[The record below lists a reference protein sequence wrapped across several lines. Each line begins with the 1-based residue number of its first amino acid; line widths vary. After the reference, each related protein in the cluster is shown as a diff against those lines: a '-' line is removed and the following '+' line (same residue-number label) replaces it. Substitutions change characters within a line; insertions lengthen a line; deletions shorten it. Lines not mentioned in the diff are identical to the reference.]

1 MKKLSKLSKLMSF
14 CLVTSMLVVTGCE
27 KSNNNVQLN
36 EKVDQL
42 DEAPEV
48 TEKEAKKIVRKSV
61 DEIANSFSEME
72 KENGWSRNNPGDLDT
87 AKKGVKGLV
96 SNKFVE
102 NQLPGLIDTFNR
114 SRETDMLPFPIHIEP
129 EVRLTYSQKNDV
141 LKIETLTLANDMGNE
156 AETWEFI
163 LVYKDGKWLMD
174 RWSSNTPADLK
185 LTKEEAN
192 ELLRV
197 QGFKN
202 VSFVREENSGD
213 KKYIFKE
220 SNGVVAVDAQTSV
233 ITYNVGDKKQ
243 EKITKE
249 DVIQEQETAKRND
262 SSTYTN
268 SKEEKQLKKESSS
281 ALGKT
286 KVLNEL
292 AALENQEKHTNVMT
306 TNDIV
311 NEIEGNYQL
320 WDSKLNEI
328 YNTLKNTMSPDA
340 FQSLKTKQIVWVK
353 EKESKVKAIG
363 TDPNN
368 GTMRRIEASEE
379 KYKMTK
385 ERCYELVNGYMN

>member
-1 MKKLSKLSKLMSF
+1 MKKLSKLMSF
-14 CLVTSMLVVTGCE
+14 CLAISMLVVTGCE

-72 KENGWSRNNPGDLDT
+72 KENGWSRNNPGDLDI

-102 NQLPGLIDTFNR
+102 NQLPGLLDTFNR

-233 ITYNVGDKKQ
+233 ITYNVDDKKQ

-262 SSTYTN
+262 SSTYIS

-340 FQSLKTKQIVWVK
+340 FQSLKTKQIAWVK

>member
-1 MKKLSKLSKLMSF
+1 MKKLNKVMSF
-14 CLVTSMLVVTGCE
+14 CLVASMFVVTGCE
-27 KSNNNVQLN
+27 KSNNNAQLS
-36 EKVDQL
+36 EKIEQL

-48 TEKEAKKIVRKSV
+48 TEKEAEKIVRKSV

-72 KENGWSRNNPGDLDT
+72 KENGWSRNNPGDLGT

-96 SNKFVE
+96 SDKFVE
-102 NQLPGLIDTFNR
+102 KQLPGLLDTFNR

-129 EVRLTYSQKNDV
+129 DVRITYSQKNDV
-141 LKIETLTLANDMGNE
+141 LKIETLTLANDMGND

-163 LVYKDGKWLMD
+163 LVYTDGKWLMD
-174 RWSSNTPADLK
+174 GWSSNTPADLK

-202 VSFVREENSGD
+202 VSFVREENSGN

-233 ITYNVGDKKQ
+233 ITHNVDDKEQ
-243 EKITKE
+243 EKVTKQ
-249 DVIQEQETAKRND
+249 DFIQEQETVKGNG
-262 SSTYTN
+262 SSTYT
-268 SKEEKQLKKESSS
+268 SLKEEKQPKKESSS
-281 ALGKT
+281 VLGKT

-292 AALENQEKHTNVMT
+292 AVLENEEKHTNVMS

-320 WDSKLNEI
+320 WDNKLNEI
-328 YNTLKNTMSPDA
+328 YSTLKSTMSADA
-340 FQSLKTKQIVWVK
+340 FQSLKTKQVAWVK
-353 EKESKVKAIG
+353 EKESKVKAIA
-363 TDPNN
+363 TDENN
-368 GTMRRIEASEE
+368 GTMRYIEAADE

>member
-1 MKKLSKLSKLMSF
+1 MKKLSKVMSF
-14 CLVTSMLVVTGCE
+14 CLVVSMFVLAGCE
-27 KSNNNVQLN
+27 KNENKVQVN
-36 EKVDQL
+36 EKIEQL

-48 TEKEAKKIVRKSV
+48 TGKEAKKIVRKSV
-61 DEIANSFSEME
+61 DRIANAFSEIE
-72 KENGWSRNNPGDLDT
+72 KENGWSRNNPGDMET

-96 SNKFVE
+96 TDKFVE
-102 NQLPGLIDTFNR
+102 NQLPKSLDTFNR

-129 EVRLTYSQKNDV
+129 DVRITCSQKNDV
-141 LKIETLTLANDMGNE
+141 LKIETLILANDMGNE
-156 AETWEFI
+156 AETWEFV
-163 LVYKDGKWLMD
+163 LVYTDGKWLMD
-174 RWSSNTPADLK
+174 KWSSNTPVDLK

-192 ELLRV
+192 EILRV

-202 VSFVREENSGD
+202 VSFVREENSGN

-233 ITYNVGDKKQ
+233 ITHNVDDEEQ
-243 EKITKE
+243 EKVTKQ
-249 DVIQEQETAKRND
+249 DFIQEQETAKGND
-262 SSTYTN
+262 SSTYTS
-268 SKEEKQLKKESSS
+268 SKEEKQPKKESSS
-281 ALGKT
+281 VLGKT
-286 KVLNEL
+286 KALNEL
-292 AALENQEKHTNVMT
+292 VALENEEKHTNVMS

-320 WDSKLNEI
+320 WDNKLNEI
-328 YNTLKNTMSPDA
+328 YSTLKNTMSADA
-340 FQSLKTKQIVWVK
+340 FQSLKTKQIAWVK
-353 EKESKVKAIG
+353 EKESKVIAIG

>member
-1 MKKLSKLSKLMSF
+1 MKKLSKVMSF
-14 CLVTSMLVVTGCE
+14 CLVVSMFVLAGCE
-27 KSNNNVQLN
+27 KSENKVQVN
-36 EKVDQL
+36 EKIEQL

-48 TEKEAKKIVRKSV
+48 TGKEAKKIVRKSV
-61 DEIANSFSEME
+61 DRIATAFSEME
-72 KENGWSRNNPGDLDT
+72 KENGWSRNNPGDMET

-96 SNKFVE
+96 TDKFVE
-102 NQLPGLIDTFNR
+102 NQLPKSLDTFNR

-129 EVRLTYSQKNDV
+129 DVRITCSQKNDV
-141 LKIETLTLANDMGNE
+141 LKIETLILANDMGNE
-156 AETWEFI
+156 AETWEFV
-163 LVYKDGKWLMD
+163 LVYTDGKWLMD
-174 RWSSNTPADLK
+174 KWSSNTPVDLK

-192 ELLRV
+192 EILRV

-202 VSFVREENSGD
+202 VSFVREENSGN

-233 ITYNVGDKKQ
+233 ITHNVDDEEQ
-243 EKITKE
+243 EKVTKQ
-249 DVIQEQETAKRND
+249 DFIQEQETAKGND
-262 SSTYTN
+262 SSTYTS
-268 SKEEKQLKKESSS
+268 SKEEKQPKKESSS
-281 ALGKT
+281 VLGKT
-286 KVLNEL
+286 KALNEL
-292 AALENQEKHTNVMT
+292 VALENEEKHTNVMS

-320 WDSKLNEI
+320 WDNKLNEI
-328 YNTLKNTMSPDA
+328 YSTLKNTMSADA
-340 FQSLKTKQIVWVK
+340 FQSLKTKQIAWVK
-353 EKESKVKAIG
+353 EKESKVTVIG